1 MKREDLELMLP
12 AGSWESLAAALQ
24 TNCDAVYFGA
34 GGLNM
39 RSVSSAN
46 FSLED
51 LARITEMCRQQQVKT
66 YLTLNT
72 IIYDDDLAAMR
83 EIIKAAKN
91 CGIDALI
98 ASDLAVLTAAREADV
113 NVHAS
118 TQLNICNREAVR
130 FFARFCDVMVLAREL
145 TLEQVAKLAKFI
157 ETEQITGPSGRLVQI
172 EMFCHGALCMSVSG
186 KCYLSLHEY
195 NRSANRGSCV
205 QVCRRNYTATDKE
218 TGRQLDIDSP
228 HIMSPK
234 DLCTI
239 AFLDQMIEAGV
250 RVFKVEGRAR
260 GPEYVKTLGECYSE
274 ALQTFCEGGYDE
286 TKKAQWQNKLQTVF
300 NRGFWDGYYLG
311 KTTAELTD
319 AAGSKASR
327 TKEYVALCNNYF
339 SKIGIGEFLMQAGT
353 LSAGDN
359 ILIIGNTTGVVEM
372 TVPELRID
380 LKSAPKAI
388 KGEIFSMPVTQTIRR
403 GDKIYLWKE

>member
-1 MKREDLELMLP
+1 MKRKDLELMLP

-24 TNCDAVYFGA
+24 TDCDAVYFGA

-39 RSVSSAN
+39 RSESSAN
-46 FSLED
+46 FSLDD
-51 LARITEMCRQQQVKT
+51 LARITEMCRQRQVKT

-72 IIYDDDLAAMR
+72 VIYDSDLAAMR
-83 EIIKAAKN
+83 EIIETAKN

-98 ASDLAVLTAAREADV
+98 ASDLAVLTDARQAGVE
-113 NVHAS
+113 VHAS
-118 TQLNICNREAVR
+118 TQLNISNREAVR

-145 TLEQVAKLAKFI
+145 TLEQVAELAKFI
-157 ETEQITGPSGRLVQI
+157 ESENITGPSGKPVQI

-205 QVCRRNYTATDKE
+205 QICRRNYTATDRE
-218 TGRQLDIDSP
+218 TGRQLEIDSP

-239 AFLDQMIEAGV
+239 AFLDKMIEAGV

-260 GPEYVKTLGECYSE
+260 GPEYVKTVGECYSE
-274 ALQTFCEGGYDE
+274 ALQAYCAGGYNE
-286 TKKAQWQNKLQTVF
+286 TQKAQWMNRLQTVF

-311 KTTAELTD
+311 KT
-319 AAGSKASR
+319 
-327 TKEYVALCNNYF
+327 
-339 SKIGIGEFLMQAGT
+339 
-353 LSAGDN
+353 
-359 ILIIGNTTGVVEM
+359 
-372 TVPELRID
+372 
-380 LKSAPKAI
+380 
-388 KGEIFSMPVTQTIRR
+388 
-403 GDKIYLWKE
+403 